1 MQLVDSGTKL
11 KMPGTSIANWSH
23 HCISD
28 LSAKASEESKPL
40 LPTPAGDRRK
50 FGPRLGPPPAKGQSH
65 LVHDPPCDSHAVEDG
80 DVDDSRHAPIVDG
93 LGAVGPHV
101 RTLGQVDVTG
111 AQTETDR
118 TVLQETESGTA
129 MMRHNRRKSHQGRPE
144 SQPGLGTW
152 PHSTPCSEE
161 ASRPAGLARGT
172 VGCVGIT
179 SAPQAWS
186 LQLGKNK
193 CMSGPR
199 EDLDSVSSHGANMDF
214 SMTGPGINEWPFGK
228 RQNEIHKLHHTYWSK
243 PQMEQSLK

>member
-1 MQLVDSGTKL
+1 MRTQTQLADSGTKL
-11 KMPGTSIANWSH
+11 KMPSTSIANWSH

-40 LPTPAGDRRK
+40 LPTPAADRRK
-50 FGPRLGPPPAKGQSH
+50 SGPCLGPPPAKGQSH
-65 LVHDPPCDSHAVEDG
+65 LVHDPPRDSHAVEDG

-161 ASRPAGLARGT
+161 ASLQASRPRPWHSGVCGHHLCPTSLEPAAGEE
-172 VGCVGIT
+172 
-179 SAPQAWS
+179 QA
-186 LQLGKNK
+186 
-193 CMSGPR
+193 
-199 EDLDSVSSHGANMDF
+199 H
-214 SMTGPGINEWPFGK
+214 EWPEG
-228 RQNEIHKLHHTYWSK
+228 RPGL
-243 PQMEQSLK
+243 SLKSWGKYGLFNDWTWDK